1 MASFDGSAI
10 DCTGGGVCTLP
21 MEDEFMGRSEP
32 FEAIRKAIRMI
43 ASRNSYVTIL
53 GQTGTGKEIVARQVH
68 LNSNRCKNRFL
79 PVNCSGLTS
88 ELFESQLF
96 GHVKGAFTGANTDT
110 LGIFRAADGGTL
122 FLDEIG
128 EIDLHLQAKLLRV
141 LQDKCVQP
149 VGSTEYYPVDVR
161 VICATNRDLKQMVRD
176 KTFRADLYFRLNVV
190 QLHVPS
196 LCERKKDILLL
207 ADYFLKKQAELYGE
221 PYKALSENAKQF
233 LLSYNWPGNV
243 RELANVIEH
252 MYITSPGSVIDLLS
266 PPASVFNEP
275 IDLKNESTV
284 ESLDEINKRAIID
297 ALNRSEGQSVQAAKR
312 LQITYRKL
320 ISLVD
325 KYSIHAHRSS

>member
-1 MASFDGSAI
+1 MLDMEKEKKEYT
-10 DCTGGGVCTLP
+10 DRGVCTLSVN
-21 MEDEFMGRSEP
+21 DEFIGHSER
-32 FEAIRKAIRMI
+32 FKAIHRTIQMV

-53 GQTGTGKEIVARQVH
+53 GQTGTGKEIVARQIH
-68 LNSNRCKNRFL
+68 LNSKRCKNRFL

-88 ELFESQLF
+88 GLFESQLF

-110 LGIFRAADGGTL
+110 LGIIRAADGGTL

-128 EIDLHLQAKLLRV
+128 EMDLHLQAKLLRV
-141 LQDKCVQP
+141 LQEKCVQP

-161 VICATNRDLKQMVRD
+161 VICATNRDLKQMVRG

-221 PYKALSENAKQF
+221 PYKVLSENTKRF

-252 MYITSPGSVIDLLS
+252 MYITTSGLVIDLLS
-266 PPASVFNEP
+266 PPASVFDEP
-275 IDLKNESTV
+275 IDVENDSV
-284 ESLDEINKRAIID
+284 ESLDEINKKAVID
-297 ALNRSEGQSVQAAKR
+297 ALKNSNGQSVQAAKR
-312 LQITYRKL
+312 LKITYRKL
-320 ISLVD
+320 ISLVN
-325 KYSIHAHRSS
+325 KYAISH